1 MRAMIYV
8 LACLFV
14 CFGMATTTTAHELRP
29 GFLELTETAPGE
41 FEVLWKVPARGEAR
55 LALDA
60 TLPATCV
67 ETTPRTASDTG
78 GAVSSRWRVN
88 CDGGL
93 TGKTITIDGL
103 SATYTDVLV
112 RIGHLGGT
120 TQASRLGPD
129 SPSLVVAAA
138 PTALDTA
145 WTYFLLGVEH
155 ILLGVDH
162 LLFVLALLLLIRSP
176 RTLVETITAF
186 TIAHS
191 ITLAAAALGW
201 TSVPQPPVEAAVAL
215 SIVVVA
221 SEVVRAERGKTD
233 LSIRY
238 PWAIAFL
245 FGLLHGLGFGG
256 ALRDIG
262 LPQVDVPLAL
272 FTFNVGVEVG
282 QLIFV
287 AAVLAV
293 SAAFRA
299 LVKVSLP
306 PVRVA
311 TAYGI
316 GGISAFWVVER
327 ITGFWG

>member
-1 MRAMIYV
+1 V
-8 LACLFV
+8 
-14 CFGMATTTTAHELRP
+14 ATAAAAHELRP
-29 GFLELTETAPGE
+29 AFLELTETAPDE
-41 FEVLWKVPARGEAR
+41 FEVLWKVPTRGEAR

-60 TLPATCV
+60 TLPETCE
-67 ETTPRTASDTG
+67 ETTPRTVSDTG
-78 GAVSSRWRVN
+78 SAVSSRWRVG

-120 TQASRLGPD
+120 TQAARLSPD
-129 SPSLVVAAA
+129 SPSLVVSAA

-155 ILLGVDH
+155 ILLGFDH
-162 LLFVLALLLLIRSP
+162 LLFVLALLLLFRNL
-176 RTLVETITAF
+176 RTLIETITAF
-186 TIAHS
+186 TVAHS
-191 ITLAAAALGW
+191 FTLAVAALGW
-201 TSVPQPPVEAAVAL
+201 SRIPQPPVEAVIAL

-272 FTFNVGVEVG
+272 FTFNVGVEAG

-287 AAVLAV
+287 AAVLAM
-293 SAAFRA
+293 SAVFRL

-306 PVRVA
+306 PLRIA

-316 GGISAFWVVER
+316 GGISAFWVIER

>member
-1 MRAMIYV
+1 MRAMLYV
-8 LACLFV
+8 LAGLLASFA
-14 CFGMATTTTAHELRP
+14 ATTTVAHELRP
-29 GFLELTETAPGE
+29 AFLELTETAPDE
-41 FEVLWKVPARGEAR
+41 FDVLWKVPARGEAR

-60 TLPATCV
+60 TLPDACA
-67 ETTPRTASDTG
+67 ETTPRTVSDTVS
-78 GAVSSRWRVN
+78 AVLSRWRVR
-88 CDGGL
+88 CDKGL
-93 TGKTITIDGL
+93 TGKTISIDGL

-120 TQASRLGPD
+120 TQAARLSPD

-155 ILLGVDH
+155 ILFGFDH
-162 LLFVLALLLLIRSP
+162 LLFVLALLLLIRNL
-176 RTLVETITAF
+176 RTLIETITAF
-186 TIAHS
+186 TVAHS
-191 ITLAAAALGW
+191 ITLAVAALGW
-201 TSVPQPPVEAAVAL
+201 SRIPQPPVEAVIAL
-215 SIVVVA
+215 SIIVVA

-287 AAVLAV
+287 TAVLAL

-306 PVRVA
+306 HVRIT

-316 GGISAFWVVER
+316 GGISAFWVIER
-327 ITGFWG
+327 IAGFWG

>member
-1 MRAMIYV
+1 MRTICLLVCLLSA
-8 LACLFV
+8 LAA
-14 CFGMATTTTAHELRP
+14 ATTTAAHELRP
-29 GFLELTETAPGE
+29 AFLELTEIAPE
-41 FEVLWKVPARGEAR
+41 IFDVLWKVPARGEAR

-60 TLPATCV
+60 ALPENCQ
-67 ETTPRTASDTG
+67 ETAPRTVSDTG
-78 GAVSSRWRVN
+78 IAVSSRWRVS
-88 CDGGL
+88 CAGGL
-93 TGKTITIDGL
+93 TGRAITIDGL

-112 RIGHLGGT
+112 RIAHLGGT
-120 TQASRLGPD
+120 TQASRLSPD

-145 WTYFLLGVEH
+145 RTYFLLGVEH
-155 ILLGVDH
+155 ILLGFDH
-162 LLFVLALLLLIRSP
+162 LLFVLALLLLIRNL

-186 TIAHS
+186 TVAHS
-191 ITLAAAALGW
+191 ITLAVAALGW
-201 TSVPQPPVEAAVAL
+201 SRIPQPPIEAVIAL

-287 AAVLAV
+287 AAVMAV

-299 LVKVSLP
+299 LVTVSLP
-306 PVRVA
+306 PLRIA
-311 TAYGI
+311 AAYGI
-316 GGISAFWVVER
+316 GGMSAFWVIER
-327 ITGFWG
+327 FSGFWG